1 MNKPVILFIH
11 GFMGNPEEFN
21 LIEELLNINNYQTFS
36 FYLHGHKNQVK
47 KITRKD
53 WLNDCQNNLDCIL
66 PNHQEVIVIGH
77 SLGGVLGI
85 NLALNNQPYI
95 KKIILIDPSIEYLV
109 NKNGEL
115 KILASLKQLIKA
127 IKQIDKK
134 QKEPK
139 PAKLPISA
147 FREFK
152 ELLKEERNSIYEL
165 NCPILIL
172 QGEDDYIVS
181 TAKIKEIYEELD
193 NENKEL
199 MIIPRANH
207 WWIRE
212 ELNKET
218 SEKILSFIKK

>member
-11 GFMGNPEEFN
+11 GFMGNPDEFN

-36 FYLHGHKNQVK
+36 FYLHGHKEQVK
-47 KITRKD
+47 KLKRKD
-53 WLNDCQNNLDCIL
+53 WINDCQNNLNYIL

-95 KKIILIDPSIEYLV
+95 KKIILIDPSIEYLI
-109 NKNGEL
+109 NKNGKI
-115 KILASLKQLIKA
+115 KILASLKQLSKA

-134 QKEPK
+134 QIEPK

-152 ELLKEERNSIYEL
+152 ELLKEERNSIYDL
-165 NCPILIL
+165 QCPLLIIH
-172 QGEDDYIVS
+172 GEQDYIVPKD
-181 TAKIKEIYEELD
+181 KIKEIYDELT
-193 NENKEL
+193 NPNKEL
-199 MIIPRANH
+199 MIIPGANH